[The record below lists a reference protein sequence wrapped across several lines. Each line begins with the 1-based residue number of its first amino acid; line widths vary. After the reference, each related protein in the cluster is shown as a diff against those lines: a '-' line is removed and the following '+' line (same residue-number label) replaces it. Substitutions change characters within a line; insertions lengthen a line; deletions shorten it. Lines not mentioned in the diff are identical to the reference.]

1 MCPKSYRLVL
11 LNDEAGKSSHTF
23 TINPVSSDIPQDG
36 LMKVEVE
43 EIFVELYNLNAA
55 GLVTGDYDFPGPMA
69 VRMSLNQPCSVSV
82 SSTKGV
88 IRNDLLT
95 LLGPVLFN
103 GTGENQDYRYAFGVF
118 NSQGNEV
125 IVPSPYG
132 KDVTISFTDRFGNEK
147 PVYEYTLVLKL
158 TPVDKDH
165 HTAMMY

>member
-11 LNDEAGKSSHTF
+11 RNDEAGKAKATF

-43 EIFVELYNLNAA
+43 ELFVQLYRLNQA
-55 GLVTGDYDFPGPMA
+55 GDISNANDFTGPMA

-95 LLGPVLFN
+95 LLGPLLFD
-103 GTGENQDYRYAFGVF
+103 TTEDDRYAFGVF
-118 NSQGNEV
+118 NPQGNEV

-132 KDVTISFTDRFGNEK
+132 KDVTITMTNRAGDEK
-147 PVYEYTLVLKL
+147 PVHEYTLVLKL

-165 HTAMMY
+165 HDAMMY